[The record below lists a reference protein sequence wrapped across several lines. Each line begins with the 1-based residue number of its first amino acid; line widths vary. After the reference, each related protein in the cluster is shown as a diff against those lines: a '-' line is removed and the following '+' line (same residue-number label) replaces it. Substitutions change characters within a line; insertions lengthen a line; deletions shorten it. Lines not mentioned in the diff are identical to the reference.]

1 MGHGVVVE
9 EEKGGIRRKGVGGG
23 KWEGGT
29 EMGKGKMGGGEGRWW
44 DDGELVAGA
53 VVRTM

>member
-1 MGHGVVVE
+1 
-9 EEKGGIRRKGVGGG
+9 
-23 KWEGGT
+23 
-29 EMGKGKMGGGEGRWW
+29 MGKGKMGGGGGEGRWW

>member
-1 MGHGVVVE
+1 
-9 EEKGGIRRKGVGGG
+9 
-23 KWEGGT
+23 
-29 EMGKGKMGGGEGRWW
+29 MGKGKMGGEGRWW

>member
-1 MGHGVVVE
+1 
-9 EEKGGIRRKGVGGG
+9 
-23 KWEGGT
+23 
-29 EMGKGKMGGGEGRWW
+29 MGKGKMGGGGKGRWW